1 MERIRKMRDLKI
13 ISLGTIT
20 GFSLEKTGLGKVVS
34 GKREVFIWKGEWS
47 KLAGITEDRDKITF
61 CNISQVINYQNSKT
75 NNQSIRRSYSSSGT
89 S

>member
-1 MERIRKMRDLKI
+1 MERIRKMRDLKT

-20 GFSLEKTGLGKVVS
+20 GFSLENTGLGKVVS

-47 KLAGITEDRDKITF
+47 KLASITEDRDKITF
-61 CNISQVINYQNSKT
+61 RNISQIINSQNSKT
-75 NNQSIRRSYSSSGT
+75 NDQSIPRSYSSPGT